1 MGGVFGTSRGD
12 QARYAKA
19 VNEMRSRFLGRGAGI
34 KSEDLRQKAEAIRAL
49 AKEEESGLLDA
60 LVGIS
65 FHDDANN
72 ELGLCLREL
81 SLRAD
86 KKGRK
91 PRSLTREEIA
101 SGVAAIVKE
110 KGLGLFEHERMATE
124 HFAKVFKQGG
134 FTDKY
139 FGPDSLAANTIDLE
153 YRTALRDPDD
163 ASRERTLNKLQADL
177 LRLSFQIEDRGI
189 RAENLLIWWMRKLLR
204 EQGID
209 HLVLVEHSTVS
220 QDLKG
225 GPDIVIMSAPWGT
238 LDIQLKT
245 FSRIGYTAE
254 YQDKLVEKAVE
265 KVQGTDTVVFEMDAI
280 GFNELIALERD
291 GHVDQ
296 RKRNKLLRKIRSL
309 ASGDVGKLFDLLAK
323 EPKVDVLGEMP
334 VAPPPRVIR
343 RRARDN

>member
-1 MGGVFGTSRGD
+1 MSIESFIPPDTGFLAGILVYSVYMQRASRETMGGVFGTSRGD

-19 VNEMRSRFLGRGAGI
+19 VNEMRSRFLGRGAGM
-34 KSEDLRQKAEAIRAL
+34 KSADLRRKAETIRPL
-49 AKEEESGLLDA
+49 AEQESGLLDA

-81 SLRAD
+81 SLRAG

-153 YRTALRDPDD
+153 
-163 ASRERTLNKLQADL
+163 
-177 LRLSFQIEDRGI
+177 
-189 RAENLLIWWMRKLLR
+189 
-204 EQGID
+204 
-209 HLVLVEHSTVS
+209 
-220 QDLKG
+220 
-225 GPDIVIMSAPWGT
+225 
-238 LDIQLKT
+238 
-245 FSRIGYTAE
+245 
-254 YQDKLVEKAVE
+254 
-265 KVQGTDTVVFEMDAI
+265 
-280 GFNELIALERD
+280 
-291 GHVDQ
+291 
-296 RKRNKLLRKIRSL
+296 
-309 ASGDVGKLFDLLAK
+309 
-323 EPKVDVLGEMP
+323 
-334 VAPPPRVIR
+334 
-343 RRARDN
+343 